1 MEIEPGCGVQSDA
14 QLLSDKQNF
23 CPKSRQRAVQDAT
36 APRGKE
42 TPPDHMRPVGS
53 LECRSANPRGA
64 HRAVDT
70 IDSSTAYAKGA
81 IGRLDLDGPLAL

>member
-1 MEIEPGCGVQSDA
+1 MEIEPSCGWSRMA

-36 APRGKE
+36 GPARKRNA
-42 TPPDHMRPVGS
+42 PDHMRPVGS

-81 IGRLDLDGPLAL
+81 IGSLDLDGPLAL